1 MYQKYLKHGTA
12 EDEINCNNNRRLFES
27 VKQTSKMIFF
37 FAPNNSREILRNV
50 KNLKEVTGKP
60 PKTHPFLQA
69 NLLLTTK
76 YDEKQ
81 IPNKFNNFFVDT
93 GPELAKEI
101 LRPRRFLKA
110 MYQNLT

>member
-1 MYQKYLKHGTA
+1 M
-12 EDEINCNNNRRLFES
+12 
-27 VKQTSKMIFF
+27 
-37 FAPNNSREILRNV
+37 
-50 KNLKEVTGKP
+50 KEVTGKP

-81 IPNKFNNFFVDT
+81 IPNKLNNFFADT

-110 MYQNLT
+110 MYQNLTWLCPLHQLVLLN